1 MTSLELHCCSS
12 LQCSEQMNNEEKKC
26 KERAIV
32 KQDLFNWSIKRVL
45 FTGVAKDLKPRSL
58 ACKFRIPFTSDAA
71 STLRRYN
78 SPERKSYLSHIF
90 IFDI

>member
-1 MTSLELHCCSS
+1 MFDSGVLLWGEIRCYSLLGAKGLIKKPGMTSLELHCCSS

-32 KQDLFNWSIKRVL
+32 KQDLFNWSIKWVL

-58 ACKFRIPFTSDAA
+58 AC
-71 STLRRYN
+71 
-78 SPERKSYLSHIF
+78 
-90 IFDI
+90 

>member
-1 MTSLELHCCSS
+1 MR
-12 LQCSEQMNNEEKKC
+12 KKC

-78 SPERKSYLSHIF
+78 SPEGKSYLSHIF

>member
-1 MTSLELHCCSS
+1 M
-12 LQCSEQMNNEEKKC
+12 
-26 KERAIV
+26 

-78 SPERKSYLSHIF
+78 SPEGKSYLSHIF